1 MDLVFPSYI
10 CCKSYHKVIF
20 VLLVICR
27 YKGVYEYCKSKGI
40 DLGKPVG
47 LDVVVDGTV
56 PQGTIQWLINL

>member
-1 MDLVFPSYI
+1 MF
-10 CCKSYHKVIF
+10 IF
-20 VLLVICR
+20 VSFSICR

>member
-1 MDLVFPSYI
+1 MF
-10 CCKSYHKVIF
+10 IF
-20 VLLVICR
+20 VSFLICR

>member
-1 MDLVFPSYI
+1 
-10 CCKSYHKVIF
+10 
-20 VLLVICR
+20 VICR